1 MRRLTDREIL
11 ARAVNQ
17 WHEHGHVDDDL
28 GRSAGSTARFL
39 WLVAALTALAL
50 CATWVWE
57 AYYRGEENSHD
68 CPGAGAQVECP
79 QGDEGGANRK
89 GEDSGVRHA
98 VHSANPSGTTATM
111 KHDPLRGVP

>member
-1 MRRLTDREIL
+1 MRRLSDREIL

-57 AYYRGEENSHD
+57 AYYRGEENGSD
-68 CPGAGAQVECP
+68 CTVTSTHVVCP
-79 QGDEGGANRK
+79 QNSEGEAGRE
-89 GEDSGVRHA
+89 GEDVGHDASVSHAPVARYVRWG
-98 VHSANPSGTTATM
+98 SQ
-111 KHDPLRGVP
+111 